1 MGIIFCYI
9 CDAQLVTKGLQTM
22 ASVHLKY
29 LAVNPVDL
37 KWGTAVNSVGFQEIA
52 PGMDYPPRN
61 HPSRY
66 VFSVASG
73 RILQEYQLLY
83 ITEGK
88 GRFSCETLG
97 RSKSIPVK
105 GGMMFLLF
113 PGEWHSYYPDKSTGW
128 EEYWIGFNGEFIDN
142 LIRQGFFSKDRPLF
156 KVNIHVDIVNL
167 YTSAINAAVAQES
180 GFQQVLAGIVDRLLS
195 LAYFYD
201 RNSQFQESD
210 TANKISQAKV
220 MIHSHYMTI
229 SPEEV
234 AAKLCLSYSSFR
246 KTFKEYTGFSPAR
259 FINEVRMSKAKE
271 LLTNTTMSI
280 KEVAYN
286 VGYNNHDYF
295 FTAFRHMTGQT
306 PAEYRNAT
314 QVAKL

>member
-1 MGIIFCYI
+1 
-9 CDAQLVTKGLQTM
+9 M

-37 KWGTAVNSVGFQEIA
+37 KWGLAVNSVGFQEIV

-66 VFSVASG
+66 VFSVQNG
-73 RILQEYQLLY
+73 RTLNEYQLLY

-88 GRFSCETLG
+88 GSFFCNTLG
-97 RSKSIPVK
+97 RTKCIPIER
-105 GGMMFLLF
+105 GMMFLLF
-113 PGEWHSYYPDKSTGW
+113 PGEWHTYFPDKQTGW
-128 EEYWIGFNGEFIDN
+128 KEYWIGFNGVFIEN
-142 LIRQGFFSKDRPLF
+142 LIREGFFSKEKPVLN
-156 KVNIHVDIVNL
+156 VNIHENMVNL
-167 YTSAINAAVAQES
+167 YNEAIEASVAQGS

-195 LAYFYD
+195 MTYYYD
-201 RNSQFQESD
+201 RNFQFQESD
-210 TANKISQAKV
+210 TANKIGQAKV
-220 MIHSHYMTI
+220 MINDDFMTI
-229 SPEEV
+229 TPEEI
-234 AAKLCLSYSSFR
+234 ATKLCLSYSSFR

-271 LLTNTTMSI
+271 LLTNTSMSI
-280 KEVAYN
+280 KEIAYN

-306 PAEYRNAT
+306 PAKYRSIT
-314 QVAKL
+314 QGAAG